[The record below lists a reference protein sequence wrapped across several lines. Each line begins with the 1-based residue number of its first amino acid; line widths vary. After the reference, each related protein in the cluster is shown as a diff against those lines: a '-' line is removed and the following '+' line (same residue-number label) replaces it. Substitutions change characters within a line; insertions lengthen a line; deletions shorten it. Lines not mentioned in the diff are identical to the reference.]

1 MMNRGLWIK
10 TLFIVSMMYTSLT
23 FGQQSTLVANED
35 LLYMKKVYQQTDSA
49 LIVCDS
55 INTFYEMRAI
65 NYELEIGALR
75 EANLFVDSILVQQDE
90 RDDARQKQINIL
102 NNQLNRQKFEIWVYR
117 GGGVL
122 LIIGGIIL
130 LR

>member
-1 MMNRGLWIK
+1 MNRGLWIK

>member
-1 MMNRGLWIK
+1 
-10 TLFIVSMMYTSLT
+10 
-23 FGQQSTLVANED
+23 
-35 LLYMKKVYQQTDSA
+35 
-49 LIVCDS
+49 
-55 INTFYEMRAI
+55 MRAI